1 MNGNNEVK
9 KLLLVDLVDIEI
21 LFKND
26 VYKNY
31 SDSLKS
37 IKKNIEKMTFAGDN
51 SKGLLEEVKHD
62 IEILSEEWR
71 DDVVDSDF
79 EGLYNDF
86 EKLYKLI
93 SNN

>member
-9 KLLLVDLVDIEI
+9 KLLLVVLVDIEI
-21 LFKND
+21 LFKNG

-31 SDSLKS
+31 GDNLKS
-37 IKKNIEKMTFAGDN
+37 IKKNIEKMTFDGDN
-51 SKGLLEEVKHD
+51 SKKLLEEVKYH
-62 IEILSEEWR
+62 IEILSEEWKN
-71 DDVVDSDF
+71 DDVDSDF

>member
-1 MNGNNEVK
+1 
-9 KLLLVDLVDIEI
+9 
-21 LFKND
+21 
-26 VYKNY
+26 
-31 SDSLKS
+31 
-37 IKKNIEKMTFAGDN
+37 MTFDGDN
-51 SKGLLEEVKHD
+51 SKKLLEEVKHD